1 MDLEM
6 QEVVAEYQLQLFKVI
21 HLKEQA
27 AVEEEQELLEIQ
39 DNLVRQTDIKL
50 LVLPEEQD
58 ELIQLLTARLQ
69 FFMLAV
75 VEVEHQE
82 LQVVMLRRLMKVLE
96 AKEVEA
102 EEQTKVQLLVVNQ
115 LQFLRILLYQDKLIL
130 AEVEVEEQV
139 YQEIILLVKEVVK
152 KVAKV

>member
-1 MDLEM
+1 M
-6 QEVVAEYQLQLFKVI
+6 
-21 HLKEQA
+21 
-27 AVEEEQELLEIQ
+27 
-39 DNLVRQTDIKL
+39 LV
-50 LVLPEEQD
+50 
-58 ELIQLLTARLQ
+58 
-69 FFMLAV
+69 AV
-75 VEVEHQE
+75 VEVDTAVKSSRIK
-82 LQVVMLRRLMKVLE
+82 LCLTVAVLMKVLE

-152 KVAKV
+152 RRWQRYSDC